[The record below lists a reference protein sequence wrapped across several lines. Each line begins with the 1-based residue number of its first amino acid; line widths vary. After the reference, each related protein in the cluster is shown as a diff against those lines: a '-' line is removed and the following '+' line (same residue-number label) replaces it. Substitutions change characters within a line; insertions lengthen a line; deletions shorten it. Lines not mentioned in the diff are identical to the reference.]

1 MPLYEYRCTNKACE
15 IDVFEQFKP
24 IEERKNGK
32 CPQCGKKGSLKIS
45 KCKTI
50 IDFREG
56 FDPGLGQYV
65 STKRERDELVGANGL
80 RRIKD

>member
-1 MPLYEYRCTNKACE
+1 MPLYEYRCTNKDCE
-15 IDVFEQFKP
+15 IGVFEQYKP
-24 IEERKNGK
+24 MEERKNSK
-32 CPQCGKKGSLKIS
+32 CPQCGRKGSLKIS
-45 KCKTI
+45 QSRHI

-65 STKRERDELVGANGL
+65 STKRERDDAIERLGL